1 MWIGIENENEFY
13 SHHYL
18 AEVFN
23 GDIKDTLSD
32 WAHSEK
38 EDDIRAPYTQLK
50 SLRQLYFATHE
61 KLSKERRLTKR
72 VELQREFFRKL
83 VEALGYRWQPQNYR
97 LEDHSEIPVL
107 ATASPSGG
115 APQLLVIGSLGDV
128 DLSNEATDPLSQMP
142 MKEQFFDDL
151 VPDPEL
157 LKQTW
162 NDVISKRIHAQDHPP
177 RWVLL
182 LSNKYLLLIDRNK
195 WSQNRLLRFEWD
207 EILGRRDDATLKAT
221 SVLLHHSSLLPENG
235 QALLDTLDEK
245 AHKHAFGVSEDLKH
259 ALREAIELLGNEA
272 AQQLVQKSG
281 IGYSGKSALD
291 PDQLSREALRYM
303 YRLLFLFYIEAR
315 PELGYVPLQ
324 SETYRKGYSLESLR
338 DLEMVRLETSEAR
351 NGFYLH
357 HCISQLFD
365 LIDKGYEGVN
375 HSGSGDM
382 HQTIHN
388 SFHID
393 KLDSHL
399 FNPKY
404 TPLLNRVKFSNQ
416 TLQRIIELMSL
427 TRPGQGKKRRGRVSY
442 SQLGINQL
450 GAVYEA
456 LLSYRGFF
464 AQTDLYEV
472 KKKGENPSLLETG
485 YFVPAKDLDA
495 YTNDERIFDTDD
507 QGHQKLRVYPQGCFI
522 YRLAGRDREKS
533 ASYYTPEVLTKA
545 LVQQA
550 LKELLKDKTA
560 DELLSLTI
568 CEPAMGSAAFLNEGV
583 NQLAEAY
590 LERKQKELSTRIPHE
605 DYSAELQRV
614 RMYIADH
621 NTYGVDLNPVAV
633 ELAEISLWLNA
644 IQPGQQ
650 VPWFGYQLFN
660 GNSLV
665 GARREVHDTAR
676 LTKQGKDSLW
686 FSHAPKTVKS
696 SSKRL
701 PSEIYHFLLP
711 DPGMAAYKDKVAK
724 SLRPEAFKQL
734 GAWNKTFNEPFSQAQ
749 LKVLQTLSNKI
760 DSLWDEHTT
769 QLRQD
774 RARTE
779 DQLTVWPIQ
788 ADVSLGGG
796 HSSTSQKDIIR
807 SSGIFNT
814 NSKHA
819 SSYRRLKMVMDYWC
833 ALWFWPTNEAEDLPT
848 RDEFIMEV
856 GLLIHGQVLDTQTTQ
871 SFVAP
876 KQENLWDSGATVS
889 ANTTQL
895 HQPSLAIAGSQDE
908 MAFGADESQPNLHD
922 HKGQLNIEKLFEYF
936 PRLKRVHQLAE
947 QHKFFHWE
955 LTFADIFY
963 GRDKGGFDLIL
974 GNPPW
979 LKVEWQEAGILGDS
993 NPLFNLRKLSASQLA
1008 TQRQQAFEDYPQLE
1022 EQWFAECE
1030 GTEATQ
1036 NFLNAMQNYP
1046 LLKGSQTNLF
1056 KCFLPVAWRVSSK
1069 QGVSGFLHP
1078 EGVYDDPK
1086 GGRLRA
1092 EIYKRLRGH
1101 FHFINEFSLFS
1112 EVDHHMSFSI
1122 NVYGQKQSVS
1132 FSHISNLFA
1141 ASTINICEVSQGL
1154 GPIPGIKND
1163 EGKWNVTGHAD
1174 RIITVNNQEL
1184 QTFAKL
1190 YDAPGTPVDQARL
1203 PALHANTL
1211 ISVLEKFAN
1220 YPQRLGDL
1228 KGEYFSLEMWHET
1241 NAQKDHTIRRETK
1254 FPSSPQELILS
1265 GPHFFVGR
1273 PLYKTPR
1280 NPCTLNSHYDVLDL
1294 TTLPDDYLPRTNYV
1308 PDCSPEEYEKR
1319 TPRVPWET
1327 AKAGV
1332 TERKRVTEYYRLCF
1346 RAMIGPSAERTLI
1359 GSIFPKS
1366 AGHINAVQTTVFKN
1380 NIDLLNVTSLS
1391 SSIVA
1396 DFYIKST
1403 GKANLHYIW
1412 ESLADLSCAAGN
1424 VVNRLRLSGLLL
1436 NCLTRQYS
1444 SLWSESWQDSF
1455 AAQAWAKSDTRLPNS
1470 FFTNL
1475 TSTWTRESA
1484 LRTDYARRQA
1494 LVEIDV
1500 LAAMALGLTLDELL
1514 TMYRIQFPVMRQYEK
1529 DTWYDRNG
1537 RIVFTS
1543 SKGLVGVGLARKA
1556 NKKDDNY
1563 AIHTSSR
1570 NEQNIPLGWEDIQDL
1585 ESGTVSKTFMDDTL
1599 PGGPVS
1605 RTVEYVAP
1613 FDCCNREDDYKT
1625 VWAFFAEHD
1634 HSGETSH
1641 SDTGA

>member
-23 GDIKDTLSD
+23 GDIKDTLAD
-32 WAHSEK
+32 WAQREK
-38 EDDIRAPYTQLK
+38 EDDVQAPYTQLK
-50 SLRQLYFATHE
+50 SLRQSYFAAHE
-61 KLSKERRLTKR
+61 KLTRERSLAKR
-72 VELQREFFRKL
+72 VELQRDFFKQL
-83 VEALGYRWQPQNYR
+83 VGALGYQWHPHNHR
-97 LEDHSEIPVL
+97 LEDYREIPVL
-107 ATASPSGG
+107 ATASHGQG

-128 DLSNEATDPLSQMP
+128 DSRNEATDPLSQMP
-142 MKEQFFDDL
+142 MKEQFFDGL
-151 VPDPEL
+151 VPDAEL

-221 SVLLHHSSLLPENG
+221 TVLLHHSSLLPKNG

-259 ALREAIELLGNEA
+259 ALREAIALLGNEA

-291 PDQLSREALRYM
+291 ADKLSREALRYM

-315 PELGYVPLQ
+315 PELGYVPLR
-324 SETYRKGYSLESLR
+324 SEVYRKGYSLESLR
-338 DLEMVRLETSEAR
+338 DLEIVRLETSEAR
-351 NGFYLH
+351 QGFYLH
-357 HCISQLFD
+357 HCINQLFE
-365 LIDKGYEGVN
+365 LLDKGYEGVDQG
-375 HSGSGDM
+375 GSGDL

-404 TPLLNRVKFSNQ
+404 TPLLNRVQFSNQ

-427 TRPGQGKKRRGRVSY
+427 TRPSQGKKRRGRVSY
-442 SQLGINQL
+442 AQLGINQL

-472 KKKGENPSLLETG
+472 KKKGENPSFLETG

-495 YTNDERIFDTDD
+495 YSDDERIYDKDD
-507 QGHQKLRVYPQGCFI
+507 QGHKKLRVYPQGCFI

-545 LVQQA
+545 LVKQA
-550 LKELLKDKTA
+550 LKELLKGKSA
-560 DELLSLTI
+560 DELLTLTI

-590 LERKQKELSTRIPHE
+590 LERKQKERCERIPHE

-644 IQPGQQ
+644 IQPGRQ

-665 GARREVHDTAR
+665 GARREVHDSAR
-676 LTKQGKDSLW
+676 LTQQGKDTLW
-686 FSHAPKTVKS
+686 FSQAPKTVKTTSQRS
-696 SSKRL
+696 S
-701 PSEIYHFLLP
+701 SEIYHFLLP

-724 SLRPEAFKQL
+724 SLRPDAFKQL
-734 GAWNKTFNEPFSQAQ
+734 SAWNKSFNQPFTQPQ
-749 LKVLQTLSNKI
+749 LLVLQTLSKKI
-760 DSLWDEHTT
+760 DALWDEHTL

-774 RARTE
+774 RNRTE
-779 DQLTVWPIQ
+779 DQLTVWPVK
-788 ADVSLGGG
+788 ATDNAHLG
-796 HSSTSQKDIIR
+796 HTSTSHKDTIR
-807 SSGIFNT
+807 SNGIFNT

-819 SSYRRLKMVMDYWC
+819 SCYRRLKMVMDYWC
-833 ALWFWPTNEAEDLPT
+833 ALWFWPIDEAEDLPT
-848 RDEFIMEV
+848 RDEFIMEI
-856 GLLIHGQVLDTQTTQ
+856 GLLIHGQVLDAETTQT
-871 SFVAP
+871 FVEP
-876 KQENLWDSGATVS
+876 KQESLWGNEMTVPVMTS
-889 ANTTQL
+889 ERQQSPL
-895 HQPSLAIAGSQDE
+895 PIAGSQDQLLFE
-908 MAFGADESQPNLHD
+908 EEGSQPSLHD

-936 PRLKRVHQLAE
+936 PRLKRVHELAE

-955 LTFADIFY
+955 LSFSDIFY
-963 GRDKGGFDLIL
+963 GSDRSGFDLIL

-1008 TQRQQAFEDYPQLE
+1008 TQRQQAFDDYPQLE
-1022 EQWFAECE
+1022 SQWFAECE

-1056 KCFLPVAWRVSSK
+1056 KCFLPVAWRIGAGD
-1069 QGVSGFLHP
+1069 GVNGFLHP

-1086 GGRLRA
+1086 GGKLRA
-1092 EIYKRLRGH
+1092 ELYARLRGH
-1101 FHFINEFSLFS
+1101 YQFQNQLMLFPIGHR
-1112 EVDHHMSFSI
+1112 VKYSI
-1122 NVYGQKQSVS
+1122 NIYGKYSTVHFNS
-1132 FSHISNLFA
+1132 ISNIFHPK
-1141 ASTINICEVSQGL
+1141 TIELSGVHDGSGVV
-1154 GPIPGIKND
+1154 PGIKTD
-1163 EGKWNVTGHAD
+1163 DGSGWDMSGHRERNVVIGE
-1174 RIITVNNQEL
+1174 REL
-1184 QTFAKL
+1184 VIFAQL
-1190 YDAPGTPVDQARL
+1190 YDAPGTPFTQARL
-1203 PALHANTL
+1203 PALHANSL
-1211 ISVLEKFAN
+1211 IGVLEKFAQ

-1228 KGEYFSLEMWHET
+1228 KGEYFSTVMFDET
-1241 NAQKDHTIRRETK
+1241 NAVKKDHTIRRETK
-1254 FPSSPQELILS
+1254 FPTSAKELILS
-1265 GPHFFVGR
+1265 GPHFYVGV
-1273 PLYKTPR
+1273 PLYKSPR
-1280 NPCTLNSHYDVLDL
+1280 AICTEKAHYDRLDL
-1294 TTLPDDYLPRTNYV
+1294 TTLPNDYLPRTNYV
-1308 PDCSPEEYEKR
+1308 PDCTPEEYDQG
-1319 TPRVPWET
+1319 TPRVPWEAT
-1327 AKAGV
+1327 EGGV
-1332 TERKRVTEYYRLCF
+1332 TERKKVTEFYRLVHRRMF
-1346 RAMIGPSAERTLI
+1346 GASSERSLIASVLPKRAC
-1359 GSIFPKS
+1359 
-1366 AGHINAVQTTVFKN
+1366 HINTV
-1380 NIDLLNVTSLS
+1380 VSTSFRRSISLISTLGYFS
-1391 SSIVA
+1391 SLPY
-1396 DFYIKST
+1396 DYFLKST
-1403 GKANLHYIW
+1403 GRSDLYGEQIGVFPYV
-1412 ESLADLSCAAGN
+1412 ESAKVGLRALA
-1424 VVNRLRLSGLLL
+1424 L
-1436 NCLTRQYS
+1436 NALTSHYS
-1444 SLWSESWQDSF
+1444 SLWTECWQDSF
-1455 AAQAWAKSDTRLPNS
+1455 ATQLWAKDDPRLPNS

-1475 TSTWTRESA
+1475 TPTWTRDSA

-1500 LAAMALGLTLDELL
+1500 LAAMALGLTLNELL

-1529 DTWYDRNG
+1529 DTWYDQNG

-1556 NKKDDNY
+1556 NKKDDQY
-1563 AIHTSSR
+1563 AISSPIR
-1570 NEQNIPLGWEDIQDL
+1570 NEQNIALGWEDIHSL
-1585 ESGTVSKTFMDDTL
+1585 ESGTVTQRVIDDTL
-1599 PGGPVS
+1599 PGGPTE
-1605 RTVEYVAP
+1605 RTIEYVAP
-1613 FDCCNREDDYKT
+1613 FDRCNREEDYHT
-1625 VWAFFAEHD
+1625 VWAFFSQAGHASQTEI
-1634 HSGETSH
+1634 
-1641 SDTGA
+1641 GA